1 MKIIHSNLKSYAHI
15 RKNKEVNTMTKQV
28 CCIGELLIDIFSTD
42 VNVSLKDAENF
53 KRKAGGAPA
62 NVAAMVA
69 NLGGRASMIGKIG
82 DDSFGEFLI
91 ETLKQYKVDTS
102 MVKKDEELPTTIA
115 FVSRDAD
122 GERDFQF
129 NRGADQNLKQQDLL
143 LHQIWESSL
152 FHFGS
157 ATALLEGTLQ
167 RTYLDLMHDAKTKNK
182 FVSFDPNYRE
192 DLWKENKQT
201 FIKRSKE
208 AISKADFVKASVE
221 ELLMIS
227 EEEDLYK
234 GIAKLHDFGAKIV
247 VVTMGKDG
255 SIVSD
260 GQRQELIPSKNV
272 KAVDTTGAGD
282 AFVGAALYQFSKKLD
297 EGKSIID
304 GDFDYLREVIH
315 FANGA
320 GAAVCTKV
328 GSLTALPSIEE
339 I

>member
-1 MKIIHSNLKSYAHI
+1 
-15 RKNKEVNTMTKQV
+15 MTKQV
-28 CCIGELLIDIFSTD
+28 CCIGELLIDMFSTD
-42 VNVSLKDAENF
+42 VDVSLKDAENF

-62 NVAAMVA
+62 NVAATVA
-69 NLGGRASMIGKIG
+69 NLGGKASMIGKVG
-82 DDSFGEFLI
+82 NDAFGKFLI

-102 MVKKDEELPTTIA
+102 MVKKDEKLPTTIA

-129 NRGADQNLKQQDLL
+129 NRGADQNLEQQDLSL
-143 LHQIWESSL
+143 NKIWKSSI

-157 ATALLEGTLQ
+157 ATALLEGALQ
-167 RTYLDLMHDAKTKNK
+167 RTYLDLMQDAKTKNK
-182 FVSFDPNYRE
+182 FISFDPNYRE
-192 DLWKENKQT
+192 DLWKENKQS
-201 FIKRSKE
+201 FKKGSKE
-208 AISKADFVKASVE
+208 AISKADFVKVSVE
-221 ELLMIS
+221 ELLIIS
-227 EEEDLYK
+227 EEEDLHK
-234 GIAKLHDFGAKIV
+234 GIAKFHDLGAKMV

-260 GQRQELIPSKNV
+260 GQRKEVVPSKYI

-282 AFVGAALYQFSKKLD
+282 AFVGAALYQFSKKID
-297 EGKSIID
+297 EGKDIMEE
-304 GDFDYLREVIH
+304 DFDYLREVIR